1 MSKIG
6 IIACG
11 NSGIDYL
18 DHDYDIRVIRST
30 LIFGDEEY
38 EDFVDI
44 KAEDFYNML
53 NEKPELHPTTA
64 QAATGVILE
73 HYEKMKEEGFTDII
87 FITISSGLSGTYEG
101 AKIASTMISGV
112 NVHVFDSLSV
122 AYPQAY
128 MTLRAAK
135 MAKEGKKVTEI
146 IDELVWLREHHGI
159 YVSVDTLKYLVKNGR
174 LSGAQGF
181 VGSLLKIKPM
191 LHLTR
196 DGRIEPVEKIR
207 TRKKA
212 MQRMLDKF
220 AAERKEKHLE
230 VFIAHAN
237 AHDVLEEVRQGLLER
252 RPELKEV
259 KDYPLTPVVGA
270 HAGPGT
276 IAVGWIV
283 KKK

>member
-30 LIFGDEEY
+30 LIFGEEEY

-101 AKIASTMISGV
+101 AKIASTMITGV
-112 NVHVFDSLSV
+112 NIQVFDSLSV
-122 AYPQAY
+122 SYPQAY
-128 MTLRAAK
+128 MTLRAAE

-146 IDELVWLREHHGI
+146 IDELVWIREHHGI
-159 YVSVDTLKYLVKNGR
+159 FVSVDTLKYLVKNGR

-181 VGSLLKIKPM
+181 VGSLLKVKPM
-191 LHLTR
+191 LHLSR

-220 AAERKEKHLE
+220 AAERKEKDIE

-276 IAVGWIV
+276 IAIGWIV

>member
-18 DHDYDIRVIRST
+18 KHDYDIRMIRST

-44 KAEDFYNML
+44 KAEDFYKML
-53 NEKPELHPTTA
+53 VEKPELHPTTA

-122 AYPQAY
+122 SYPQAY
-128 MTLRAAK
+128 MTLRAAE
-135 MAKEGKKVTEI
+135 MAKQGKKVTEI
-146 IDELVWLREHHGI
+146 IDELVWIREHHGI
-159 YVSVDTLKYLVKNGR
+159 LVSVDTLKYLVKNGR

-181 VGSLLKIKPM
+181 VGSLLKVKPM
-191 LHLTR
+191 LHLSR
-196 DGRIEPVEKIR
+196 EGKIEPVEKIR

-220 AAERKEKHLE
+220 AAERTEKDLE

-276 IAVGWIV
+276 IAIGWIV
-283 KKK
+283 KKA